1 MACDA
6 YYLQK
11 PSLLAEQ
18 MADTLHVLWSL
29 DISECP
35 CKQPLKRRLE
45 SVLTDSVIQNSLPK
59 AFLSNKGV
67 TGLIDL
73 GKAGVADPWQ
83 DIALCVRSLDD
94 NYSSKYGGIKL
105 DGFDVKL
112 LFDALEIP
120 RDLDLNRYYIQ
131 LDELF

>member
-1 MACDA
+1 M
-6 YYLQK
+6 
-11 PSLLAEQ
+11 
-18 MADTLHVLWSL
+18 
-29 DISECP
+29 
-35 CKQPLKRRLE
+35 
-45 SVLTDSVIQNSLPK
+45 
-59 AFLSNKGV
+59 
-67 TGLIDL
+67 IDL

-120 RDLDLNRYYIQ
+120 RDLDLNRYYI
-131 LDELF
+131 